1 MSPSLFDTYARRFA
15 QSGLDP
21 QGEVLM
27 AVAGPR
33 VTWNRDTAA
42 EIPLLEPLFDMPG
55 VKALVWLRPAEPY
68 FSIINYL
75 AGASGGTIYP
85 RDCETRLFLQDLPVA
100 ARLEPDQL
108 ADRLKHR
115 KSVLIAGSGIV
126 ATSRRGL
133 KQAFV
138 TASSVCFACF
148 VKFFGDLLHAKKAGE
163 LSDADRRVFES
174 VRPSIQPPHPEA
186 GPLAKGPF
194 PSEETILPAIYE
206 AGRRVVD
213 LRLVDSC
220 FGNISYCTDDRLYIS
235 QSGAFLDDLKGRI
248 CACPTDPAAR
258 PPANAS
264 SELPAHLEIVRQTGC
279 HAILHGHPLFSVI
292 LSMDCDI
299 PDCTYRGTC
308 HRYCPYN
315 RQACGHIP
323 IVSGEVGGGTYGLCH
338 RVPKALCRTPG
349 AIVYGHGVFTCDATD
364 FNGALAKLL
373 DIEGQCCREYFK
385 QMSFA

>member
-1 MSPSLFDTYARRFA
+1 MSPAPFDTYARRFA

-21 QGEVLM
+21 FGEALM

-42 EIPLLEPLFDMPG
+42 EIPLLEPLFAMPE
-55 VKALVWLRPAEPY
+55 VKALIRLRPAEPY

-75 AGASGGTIYP
+75 AGESGGTIYP

-100 ARLEPDQL
+100 GRMETAQL
-108 ADRLKHR
+108 ADRLKDR
-115 KSVLIAGSGIV
+115 KSVLIADSGIV
-126 ATSRRGL
+126 ALSRRGL

-148 VKFFGDLLHAKKAGE
+148 VKFFGDLLHAKKTGK

-174 VRPSIQPPHPEA
+174 VRSSIQPTGQEP
-186 GPLAKGPF
+186 GPLARGPF
-194 PSEETILPAIYE
+194 PSEKTILPAIYE

-220 FGNISYCTDDRLYIS
+220 FGNISYCTDELLYIS

-248 CACPTDPAAR
+248 SACYNDPAAR
-258 PPANAS
+258 APANAS
-264 SELPAHLEIVRQTGC
+264 SELPAHLEIVRQTGAR
-279 HAILHGHPLFSVI
+279 AILHGHPLFSVI

-299 PDCTYRGTC
+299 PDCTYRGLC
-308 HRYCPYN
+308 HQYCPYN
-315 RQACGHIP
+315 RHACAHIP
-323 IVSGEVGGGTYGLCH
+323 IVSGEVGGGTHGLCH
-338 RVPKALCRTPG
+338 SVPKALCRTPG
-349 AIVYGHGVFTCDATD
+349 VIVYGHGVFTCDATD
-364 FNGALAKLL
+364 FNGAMAKLL
-373 DIEGQCCREYFK
+373 DIEGQCCREYFR
-385 QMSFA
+385 QMNSA